1 MPVAVASQ
9 ARPFRFPASITA
21 RVTSLAQLPADL
33 LRTHPRPDLLQACTA
48 AGLTP
53 CSTASFVERVRA
65 IGLALEDMGM
75 APGDRVAIMSE
86 TRQEWVMADMGIV
99 TARLVTVPIYPT
111 ISGQQARFILQD
123 SGARGVFVSDA
134 TQAEKILSV
143 RHLIPELE
151 FIAVFT
157 DEVPPAAVRG
167 SHTVLRL
174 ETLVT
179 RGTAL
184 ASDAGAVARY
194 EAGIAAVKPDDLLTI
209 IYTSGTTGEPKG
221 VMLTHENVLS
231 NLRAVSPVLELT
243 PQDVALSYLP
253 LSHVFELMVTYLYMY
268 EGLSVCHAES
278 LDTLAR
284 DLQLARPTVM
294 TGVPRVYEKLHAK
307 IHEAVAAAPAFR
319 RRLFEWAVR
328 VGTQASAARV
338 SGRAL
343 SPLLKMQEA
352 VADSLVAAKIR
363 EKVGGRLKLAV
374 SGSAPLPAHIAV
386 FFNAVGVPLIEGY
399 GLTETSPVL
408 TVNPRPRPRFGT
420 VGCTVDGVEVAIAE
434 DGEIMARGPN
444 IMKGYWQRPDDT
456 AAVLEPDGWFH
467 TGDIGALSDDGYL
480 TITDR
485 KKELLVTSGGKKI
498 APAPIESLLKKHPL
512 VAEAMIVGEARK
524 FPAVLIV
531 PNFAQLEHRLKVLGM
546 PGGTREELV
555 VREDVVSLYQEVVEP
570 LNHDLA
576 QFERLKKVA
585 LLPTEF
591 TIAGGELTPTLKLR
605 RRVVLDRW
613 QAVVDRLYENG

>member
-1 MPVAVASQ
+1 
-9 ARPFRFPASITA
+9 
-21 RVTSLAQLPADL
+21 
-33 LRTHPRPDLLQACTA
+33 
-48 AGLTP
+48 
-53 CSTASFVERVRA
+53 
-65 IGLALEDMGM
+65 
-75 APGDRVAIMSE
+75 
-86 TRQEWVMADMGIV
+86 
-99 TARLVTVPIYPT
+99 
-111 ISGQQARFILQD
+111 
-123 SGARGVFVSDA
+123 
-134 TQAEKILSV
+134 
-143 RHLIPELE
+143 
-151 FIAVFT
+151 
-157 DEVPPAAVRG
+157 
-167 SHTVLRL
+167 
-174 ETLVT
+174 
-179 RGTAL
+179 
-184 ASDAGAVARY
+184 
-194 EAGIAAVKPDDLLTI
+194 
-209 IYTSGTTGEPKG
+209 
-221 VMLTHENVLS
+221 
-231 NLRAVSPVLELT
+231 
-243 PQDVALSYLP
+243 
-253 LSHVFELMVTYLYMY
+253 MY

>member
-1 MPVAVASQ
+1 
-9 ARPFRFPASITA
+9 
-21 RVTSLAQLPADL
+21 
-33 LRTHPRPDLLQACTA
+33 
-48 AGLTP
+48 
-53 CSTASFVERVRA
+53 
-65 IGLALEDMGM
+65 
-75 APGDRVAIMSE
+75 
-86 TRQEWVMADMGIV
+86 
-99 TARLVTVPIYPT
+99 
-111 ISGQQARFILQD
+111 
-123 SGARGVFVSDA
+123 
-134 TQAEKILSV
+134 
-143 RHLIPELE
+143 
-151 FIAVFT
+151 
-157 DEVPPAAVRG
+157 
-167 SHTVLRL
+167 
-174 ETLVT
+174 
-179 RGTAL
+179 
-184 ASDAGAVARY
+184 
-194 EAGIAAVKPDDLLTI
+194 
-209 IYTSGTTGEPKG
+209 
-221 VMLTHENVLS
+221 
-231 NLRAVSPVLELT
+231 
-243 PQDVALSYLP
+243 
-253 LSHVFELMVTYLYMY
+253 
-268 EGLSVCHAES
+268 
-278 LDTLAR
+278 
-284 DLQLARPTVM
+284 
-294 TGVPRVYEKLHAK
+294 
-307 IHEAVAAAPAFR
+307 
-319 RRLFEWAVR
+319 
-328 VGTQASAARV
+328 
-338 SGRAL
+338 
-343 SPLLKMQEA
+343 
-352 VADSLVAAKIR
+352 
-363 EKVGGRLKLAV
+363 
-374 SGSAPLPAHIAV
+374 
-386 FFNAVGVPLIEGY
+386 
-399 GLTETSPVL
+399 
-408 TVNPRPRPRFGT
+408 
-420 VGCTVDGVEVAIAE
+420 VEVAIAE